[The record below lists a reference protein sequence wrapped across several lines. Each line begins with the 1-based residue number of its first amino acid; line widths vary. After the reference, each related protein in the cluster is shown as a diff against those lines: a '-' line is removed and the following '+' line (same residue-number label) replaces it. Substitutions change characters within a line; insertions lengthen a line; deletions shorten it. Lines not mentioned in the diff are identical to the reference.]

1 MLPNLSVIWVI
12 FFVLVLTVVLDR
24 LLLRPV
30 LDVVRQREDAVVS
43 ARELARRAAQEAH
56 AATAE
61 FDRTITAART
71 ELYREMDDMRRL
83 ATNRRAEVVA
93 QTRAAAE
100 AQVAEAVR
108 RLDEEAARARLELDA
123 EAQALGAAA
132 ADRILG
138 RQAS

>member
-30 LDVVRQREDAVVS
+30 LDVVRQRQDAVDS
-43 ARELARRAAQEAH
+43 ARELARRAAAEAH
-56 AATAE
+56 AAAVE
-61 FDRTITAART
+61 FDRTMTAARS
-71 ELYREMDDMRRL
+71 ELYRDMDEMRRS
-83 ATNRRAEVVA
+83 ATDRRAEIVA
-93 QTRAAAE
+93 QTRADAE
-100 AQVAEAVR
+100 AQVAEAAR
-108 RLDEEAARARLELDA
+108 RLDEDAARARRALDA
-123 EAQALGAAA
+123 EAEALGAAA